1 MICVLGQR
9 PQILHSWRK
18 SDQASALRLRTTTSG
33 EGTSAPEARSSDKA
47 TEILTGRC
55 PGIDFSTSCRISIS
69 GLTIKIPMGVLP
81 IREGLEWLRDIS
93 TSEIMRGRAK
103 PRLTFRQMK
112 YLRPRRVRL
121 SQPGKPEG
129 IHRSSE
135 TLRPVR

>member
-18 SDQASALRLRTTTSG
+18 SDQALTVRLRTTTSG

-69 GLTIKIPMGVLP
+69 GLTIKIPMGVELP
-81 IREGLEWLRDIS
+81 IREGLEWWRDMS
-93 TSEIMRGRAK
+93 TSEINERTCEA
-103 PRLTFRQMK
+103 
-112 YLRPRRVRL
+112 
-121 SQPGKPEG
+121 
-129 IHRSSE
+129 
-135 TLRPVR
+135 